1 MKRLFKC
8 VVLIAALVMRMLD
21 YSAQVI
27 EPKHTF
33 NVELGLPNGFT
44 NEPFKNI
51 MQGLVNFST
60 YYQYDF
66 KNHLTAGAGIRYGY
80 FAINEFKVPKPVY
93 GGMHSTGA
101 FLKVGWEKFINDRFA
116 IDLGV
121 KVGYSQH
128 YFDTDRN
135 DSAGLNPVQI
145 NSVYIDPTL
154 GLILTADEVSSYR
167 LFISYAGYG
176 FGFKPSMI
184 GLETFGGYDP
194 AQFDKLTGF
203 LIVGFGYTFYF
214 KSK

>member
-8 VVLIAALVMRMLD
+8 VGLIAALVMRMQN

-128 YFDTDRN
+128 FFDTDRN
-135 DSAGLNPVQI
+135 DSAGLNPIQL

-167 LFISYAGYG
+167 LFISYASYG

-194 AQFDKLTGF
+194 AQFNKVTGF

>member
-66 KNHLTAGAGIRYGY
+66 KNHLTAGVGVRYGY

-93 GGMHSTGA
+93 GGMH
-101 FLKVGWEKFINDRFA
+101 
-116 IDLGV
+116 
-121 KVGYSQH
+121 
-128 YFDTDRN
+128 
-135 DSAGLNPVQI
+135 
-145 NSVYIDPTL
+145 
-154 GLILTADEVSSYR
+154 
-167 LFISYAGYG
+167 
-176 FGFKPSMI
+176 
-184 GLETFGGYDP
+184 
-194 AQFDKLTGF
+194 
-203 LIVGFGYTFYF
+203 
-214 KSK
+214 

>member
-1 MKRLFKC
+1 
-8 VVLIAALVMRMLD
+8 
-21 YSAQVI
+21 
-27 EPKHTF
+27 
-33 NVELGLPNGFT
+33 
-44 NEPFKNI
+44 

-135 DSAGLNPVQI
+135 DSAGLNPIQL

>member
-66 KNHLTAGAGIRYGY
+66 KNHLTAGVGIRYGY

-128 YFDTDRN
+128 FFDTDRN
-135 DSAGLNPVQI
+135 DSAGLNPIQL

-167 LFISYAGYG
+167 LFISYASYG

-194 AQFDKLTGF
+194 AQFNKVTGF

>member
-135 DSAGLNPVQI
+135 DSAGNNPIQLNSFYV
-145 NSVYIDPTL
+145 DPTM

-167 LFISYAGYG
+167 LFFSYASYG

-194 AQFDKLTGF
+194 SGFNKVTGF